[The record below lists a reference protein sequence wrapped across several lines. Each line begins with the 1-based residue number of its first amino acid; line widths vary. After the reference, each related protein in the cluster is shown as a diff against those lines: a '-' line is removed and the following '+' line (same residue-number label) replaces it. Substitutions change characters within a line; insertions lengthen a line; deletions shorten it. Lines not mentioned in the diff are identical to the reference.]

1 MRKLAL
7 IIAALSLV
15 GCNSLPPHNAGHAQ
29 ARVWNRDKVVDP
41 EAAKVQMVVA
51 MQAKQAR
58 CKSEVEPRP
67 GRDGTSPRDWK
78 CKGPKQS

>member
-1 MRKLAL
+1 MRTLVL
-7 IIAALSLV
+7 LTAALVLA
-15 GCNSLPPHNAGHAQ
+15 GCAGFPPTKSAGVHPT
-29 ARVWNRDKVVDP
+29 VWNRNAGINP
-41 EAAKVQMVVA
+41 EAMKQQQIVA

-58 CKSEVEPRP
+58 CKSEVEARV

>member
-1 MRKLAL
+1 MRTLAL
-7 IIAALSLV
+7 TIAALSLA
-15 GCNSLPPHNAGHAQ
+15 GCNSLPLSKPGHAS
-29 ARVWNRDKVVDP
+29 ARVWNRNAGVDP